1 MRIVHLPDRL
11 ALALQDVVSAVQQGL
26 ADAQLRAHLPMVS
39 RRFMAHGVHIYYRCL
54 SGRSAGAR
62 YAASAVPAEHLDR
75 ARRVVVIADISLDGH
90 WQGLGFFKALIAE
103 LCESRQDIDLVEV
116 ENVSNA
122 RLAGHL
128 ARSGWYSRD
137 GLATGGSWISIT
149 GLASHSSAISAPLR
163 EEGRHAVRQG
173 DILAS
178 DVHSRG

>member
-1 MRIVHLPDRL
+1 MRMVHLPDRL

-62 YAASAVPAEHLDR
+62 YAAAAIPAEHLDR

-103 LCESRQDIDLVEV
+103 LCEPRQDIDLVEV
-116 ENVSNA
+116 KTSPTRAWRGTWHV
-122 RLAGHL
+122 LAGTRATVWL
-128 ARSGWYSRD
+128 QAAPGSR
-137 GLATGGSWISIT
+137 
-149 GLASHSSAISAPLR
+149 PLR
-163 EEGRHAVRQG
+163 WRAIPQR
-173 DILAS
+173 
-178 DVHSRG
+178 SRRR